1 LEAAANTMKASWR
14 ISRFLRFC
22 VVAVVTMAAVIGAPT
37 SFAQQA
43 QPRPGVLAIAPES
56 GAVGSLFTVS
66 GQSTPGADVEIQWTT
81 WDGAY
86 TTQITSQSVAYKQR
100 AFTEKRVSLGRAS
113 ADDQGRFSGS
123 FTVPE
128 DYGHLHDIHAM
139 VDGQDVAR
147 GAFQVMMAATATPES
162 GPIGTPIQL
171 RVTGLNPNL
180 FSGSTLAVRYDNAYT
195 GLLTATTT
203 GGTAEAVIRATGPLG
218 THSIVIGA
226 GTTPGYLNIHQSP
239 YDFLYTQTPDGE
251 GFQFK
256 FITTVDNGP
265 PANTLEWPASDA
277 VRTLSAD
284 EPRTTLEPLAPS
296 DARVALDPST
306 GPILTRTRVSASG
319 LRPGA
324 DAQAVWM
331 TARGNRV
338 SDSGWDVVSV
348 PLGQTTPDQQGAAS
362 FDVEIPDDLGGWHEL
377 KLVQD
382 GVSVAQSPFFVERSL
397 ASVSTSTVRAGDTVT
412 IQAKGLGW
420 TELDNGFAV
429 TYDNK
434 FVGYACGFNSNG
446 DVTMPLIATG
456 EPGTHLIDMY
466 PMVYN
471 GQDRKA
477 WYWAPVLTFARDF
490 PALNLGYR
498 IPAYRLAISITQ

>member
-1 LEAAANTMKASWR
+1 M
-14 ISRFLRFC
+14 
-22 VVAVVTMAAVIGAPT
+22 AVAAVIGVPT

-43 QPRPGVLAIAPES
+43 QPRPGVLGVAPES
-56 GAVGSLFTVS
+56 GAVGSQFTVS
-66 GQSTPGADVEIQWTT
+66 GQATPGADVEIQWTT

-86 TTQITSQSVAYKQR
+86 TTQVTSQSVAYKQR

-113 ADDQGRFSGS
+113 ADEQGRFSGS

-128 DYGHLHDIHAM
+128 DYGHLHDIHAL
-139 VDGQDVAR
+139 VDGQDVGR

-218 THSIVIGA
+218 AHSIVVGA

-256 FITTVDNGP
+256 FVTTADNGP

-277 VRTLSAD
+277 VRTLAAD

-348 PLGQTTPDQQGAAS
+348 PLGQTTADQQGAAS

-377 KLVQD
+377 KMVQD

-456 EPGTHLIDMY
+456 EPGTHLIDMF

-490 PALNLGYR
+490 PALTLGYR
-498 IPAYRLAISITQ
+498 IPAYRLAISIAQ